1 MKKLDIS
8 SQLVILFFTILLIA
22 VLAFSITTI
31 SFANDIANKETFNR
45 LSTYV
50 LLVNNKPDEQKPYNF
65 PDMNVGYYIKTDTIT
80 YEHLQRMDEFITT
93 NDIQEAAISIKNKNQ
108 TNNLEYIGQAT
119 IKINNKNINFAAY
132 TNDNMETYS
141 IVFTDDKYA
150 SNMVR
155 DIVIKIN
162 SLFLLIIIIAIIVIY
177 LWSNNIGKRLRK
189 IQNHILSL
197 PKNNYETTYLDT
209 YEDEV
214 GDLSKS
220 VEVMRNEICENEKTK
235 QEMLHNLSHD
245 FKTPIAV
252 IKTYAEAI
260 QDGVEDTEVSANK
273 IIEQADLLKKKVN
286 RLIQYNRLEYF
297 SEDKEFENIKMSEIV
312 NDIVVNYKH
321 QLENINFILD
331 LDENVYFKGFSENWY
346 TVVDNIIDNA
356 KRYAKTE
363 IKIVLREN
371 RLRIYN
377 DGDHIDQKFI
387 DSAFKPYEKGSKG
400 QFGLGMSIVQK
411 TVDYFGMN
419 LHVVNEDVGVSF
431 IIDNKIGEI

>member
-1 MKKLDIS
+1 MKKLNIS
-8 SQLVILFFTILLIA
+8 SQLVILIFIILLAA
-22 VLAFSITTI
+22 VCAFSVTTI
-31 SFANDIANKETFNR
+31 TFATDIAEKETFNR

-50 LLVNNKPDEQKPYNF
+50 LLVNNKSGEQKPYNF
-65 PDMNVGYYIKTDTIT
+65 PDMNIGYYIKGETIT
-80 YEHLQRMDEFITT
+80 YEHFQNMHDLLTT
-93 NDIQEAAISIKNKNQ
+93 NDIENAAISIKDKNN
-108 TNNLEYIGQAT
+108 TPNVEYIGQFVT
-119 IKINNKNINFAAY
+119 KINNKKINFVAY
-132 TNDNMETYS
+132 TDNNMETYT
-141 IVFTDDKYA
+141 IVFTDNSYA
-150 SNMVR
+150 TEMVK
-155 DIVIKIN
+155 DIVIKVN
-162 SLFLLIIIIAIIVIY
+162 SLFLLIFLIAIIVMY
-177 LWSNNIGKRLRK
+177 LWSNSIGRRLRK
-189 IQNHILSL
+189 IQIHILNL
-197 PKNNYETTYLDT
+197 PKNNYESSYLDN

-214 GDLSKS
+214 GDLSRS
-220 VEVMRNEICENEKTK
+220 VEEMRLEIYDNEKTK

-260 QDGVEDTEVSANK
+260 QDGVEDKEVSANK

-297 SEDKEFENIKMSEIV
+297 NTDKEFEDVKMSEII

-321 QLENINFILD
+321 QLENIDFILD
-331 LDENVYFKGFSENWY
+331 LDENVVFKGFTENWY

-356 KRYAKTE
+356 KRYAKGQ

-377 DGDHIDQKFI
+377 DGEHIDQKFI

-419 LHVVNEDVGVSF
+419 LHVVNEEIGVSF
-431 IIDNKIGEI
+431 IIDNKIVEK

>member
-1 MKKLDIS
+1 MKKLNIS
-8 SQLVILFFTILLIA
+8 SQLVLLFFTILLIA
-22 VLAFSITTI
+22 SFAFSLTTM

-50 LLVNNKPDEQKPYNF
+50 LLVNNKTDEQKPYNF
-65 PDMNVGYYIKTDTIT
+65 PDMNIGYYIKTENIT
-80 YEHLQRMDEFITT
+80 YEHLQRMDELLTT
-93 NDIQEAAISIKNKNQ
+93 NDIQQAAELIKSKN
-108 TNNLEYIGQAT
+108 TTSNLEYIGQAS
-119 IKINNKNINFAAY
+119 IKINNQVVNFAAY
-132 TNDNMETYS
+132 TENNMETYT
-141 IVFTDDKYA
+141 IVFCDNMYA
-150 SNMVR
+150 KNMVK
-155 DIVIKIN
+155 DIVLKVN
-162 SLFLLIIIIAIIVIY
+162 TLFLLIIVIAIIVIY
-177 LWSNNIGKRLRK
+177 LWSNNIGKRIQK
-189 IQNHILSL
+189 IQNHILKL
-197 PKNNYETTYLDT
+197 PKNNYETVYLDT

-220 VEVMRNEICENEKTK
+220 VEVMRSEIYENEKTK

-260 QDGVEDTEVSANK
+260 QDGVEDTLVSANK

-297 SEDKEFENIKMSEIV
+297 SEDKDFEDVKMNDII
-312 NDIVVNYKH
+312 NDIVINYKH
-321 QLENINFILD
+321 QLENINFVLD
-331 LDENVYFKGFSENWY
+331 LDENIYFKGFSENWY

-356 KRYAKTE
+356 RRYVKTE

-419 LHVVNEDVGVSF
+419 LHVVNEEVGVSF
-431 IIDNKIGEI
+431 IIDDKIGER

>member
-8 SQLVILFFTILLIA
+8 SQLVILIFAILLFA
-22 VLAFSITTI
+22 SCAFSITTI
-31 SFANDIANKETFNR
+31 AFASDIAEKETFNR

-50 LLVNNKPDEQKPYNF
+50 LLVNSKTGEQKPTNF
-65 PDMNVGYYIKTDTIT
+65 DMNIGYFIKTETIN
-80 YEHLQRMDEFITT
+80 YQHLSKMENTLT
-93 NDIQEAAISIKNKNQ
+93 VEDIENAANAIKNNNN
-108 TNNLEYIGQAT
+108 TNNIEYIGHAQ
-119 IKINNKNINFAAY
+119 IKINNEKINFAAY
-132 TNDNMETYS
+132 TNDNMQTYT
-141 IVFTDDKYA
+141 IVFTDNAYSKSMIY
-150 SNMVR
+150 

-162 SLFLLIIIIAIIVIY
+162 SLFLIIMLIAIVVIY
-177 LWSNNIGKRLRK
+177 LWSNGIGRRLRK
-189 IQNHILSL
+189 IQKHILSL
-197 PKNNYETTYLDT
+197 PKNNYESTYLDS

-214 GDLSKS
+214 GDLSRS
-220 VEVMRNEICENEKTK
+220 VEEMRSEICENERTK

-260 QDGVEDTEVSANK
+260 QDGVEDTNVSATK
-273 IIEQADLLKKKVN
+273 IIEQAELLKKKVN

-297 SEDKEFENIKMSEIV
+297 NTDKEFEDIKMAEII

-321 QLENINFILD
+321 QLDNITFNVD

-363 IKIVLREN
+363 IKVVLREN

-387 DSAFKPYEKGSKG
+387 DSVFKPYEKGSNG

-411 TVDYFGMN
+411 TVVYFGMN
-419 LHVVNEDVGVSF
+419 LHVVNEEVGVSF
-431 IIDNKIGEI
+431 IIDDKIVEK